1 MNRLQKKCLI
11 ATAGFHLLLL
21 VILIVGPAFFAP
33 SPKPDDTQ
41 VLDVIPANVVD
52 EALNSGVRGAKPP
65 PPAPA
70 PAVTSPQPAP
80 PAPKPFVQ
88 PAPVPQPTLLS
99 RLEKVFTPEPPKP
112 VTEPVEIQPHKIQPD
127 LTPVVRNSSENFT
140 PARSKDDT
148 QAKLRAEAL
157 RAARALEKDL
167 TQATVVDAPGESSAA
182 AANYASVVTSIYSQ
196 AWNEQAQTLPE
207 DTANDDADTIV
218 SVTIAS
224 NGTVVTAHIITP
236 PGDARVA
243 AAVQRML
250 ERVKFIA
257 PFPPG
262 MTDSEWTRKLKFN
275 LKTDQ
280 MPE

>member
-70 PAVTSPQPAP
+70 P
-80 PAPKPFVQ
+80 PAPKPVVQ
-88 PAPVPQPTLLS
+88 PAPMPQPTLLS

-127 LTPVVRNSSENFT
+127 LTPVVRDSSENFT

-157 RAARALEKDL
+157 KAARALEKNLSPTTPID
-167 TQATVVDAPGESSAA
+167 VPGDSDAAV
-182 AANYASVVTSIYSQ
+182 ANYASVVKSIYEQ
-196 AWNEQAQTLPE
+196 AWTPPDDA
-207 DTANDDADTIV
+207 ANDDANTKV
-218 SVTIAS
+218 SVTIS
-224 NGTVVTAHIITP
+224 SDGTVITAHIITP
-236 PGDARVA
+236 SGDSGVDET
-243 AAVQRML
+243 VQRTL
-250 ERVKFIA
+250 ERVKIIE
-257 PFPPG
+257 PFPTG
-262 MTDSEWTRKLKFN
+262 STDKERTYIINFN
-275 LKTDQ
+275 LKAKR
-280 MPE
+280 MLE